1 MERCLPGCLLVVM
14 LLAALHEAVFVWT
27 CLSGPLDVCV
37 CVCFALTRT
46 ELHPFSPL
54 TSVWG
59 FCMTPL
65 FL

>member
-37 CVCFALTRT
+37 CVCVL
-46 ELHPFSPL
+46 L
-54 TSVWG
+54 
-59 FCMTPL
+59 
-65 FL
+65 